1 MKKFLFLCATAAAL
15 TACSN
20 NESKK
25 KDSKANADVV
35 TPATPAGTF
44 SVTFSER
51 EKDTSTVHFSFTVDS
66 LQYERSYN
74 DVPLMKGLE
83 DTSLYRIL
91 WDAPNS
97 VWIGFIKAN
106 RETRYYHGSQD
117 GRSLKILWV
126 PTPPAKIYEY
136 MEKEMGLGD
145 VIRNQPRVFKY
156 KKNFQSGNIIAD
168 FIVEIQ
174 PGNSPDEANVYIEF
188 GGVTRVL
195 TMPVPE
201 GAKPYVQ
208 AYAQDH
214 CFAGLEIDGELE
226 EYFEIKVVNGRIGA
240 RQLKTFA
247 K

>member
-1 MKKFLFLCATAAAL
+1 MKKILFLCATAAAM
-15 TACSN
+15 TACNN
-20 NESKK
+20 NESKQ
-25 KDSKANADVV
+25 KDSAKADVV

-51 EKDTSTVHFSFTVDS
+51 DKDTSTVHFAFTVDS
-66 LQYERSYN
+66 LKYERSFN

-83 DTSLYRIL
+83 DTALYRIL

-97 VWIGFIKAN
+97 VWVGFIKAD

-126 PTPPAKIYEY
+126 PSPPAKIYEY
-136 MEKEMGLGD
+136 MEKTMGLGD
-145 VIRNQPRVFKY
+145 AIRNQPRGLKY

-174 PGNSPDEANVYIEF
+174 PGSSPDEVNVYIEF

-195 TMPVPE
+195 NMPVPE

-208 AYAQDH
+208 AVAQDN
-214 CFAGLEIDGELE
+214 CFVGLEVNGELE
-226 EYFEIKVVNGRIGA
+226 EYFEVKVVEGRIGA
-240 RQLKTFA
+240 RQLKAFA